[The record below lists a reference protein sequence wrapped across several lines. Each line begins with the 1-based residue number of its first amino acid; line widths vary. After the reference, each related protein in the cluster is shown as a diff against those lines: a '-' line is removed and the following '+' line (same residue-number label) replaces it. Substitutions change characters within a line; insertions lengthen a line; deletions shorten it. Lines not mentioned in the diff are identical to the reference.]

1 MVSFPERGW
10 PERNGSPVRNLTGHF
25 TMASVGVWKDS
36 DLTWSPA
43 SRESPHLDF
52 FFPSKPVISKVCGFR
67 QITSG
72 HSSCLHPLTEHF
84 LSQWWSQ

>member
-36 DLTWSPA
+36 DLTWSPD

-52 FFPSKPVISKVCGFR
+52 FFPLKACYFQSLWLQANHLWSF
-67 QITSG
+67 
-72 HSSCLHPLTEHF
+72 F
-84 LSQWWSQ
+84 LLASADRTFP

>member
-1 MVSFPERGW
+1 MTKMVSFPERGW

-52 FFPSKPVISKVCGFR
+52 FFPQSLLFPKFVASGKSPLVILLACIR
-67 QITSG
+67 
-72 HSSCLHPLTEHF
+72 
-84 LSQWWSQ
+84 